1 MDEPDRRVADA
12 LRDAARALEP
22 VSDAPRLD
30 AEWLM
35 AHALGC
41 SRSAMLLQHGAA
53 AVPPAFGDLVA
64 RRMTGEPLAYI
75 TGEQEFYGLGFRVT
89 PDVLIPRAD
98 SETLIE
104 AAREELAAAPPQR
117 ILDCGTGP
125 GTLLLAALSLWPE
138 ATGVGIE
145 RSAAALTVARQN
157 AVALGFANRAEIRH
171 ADWNA
176 PGWAEGIGSFDL
188 VLANPPYVETDDPDL
203 ATDVRMFEPAEA
215 LFAGADGLADYRVL
229 VPQLPALLTPGG
241 IAVVEIGSRQSEA
254 VAAIAAAAGL
264 SARLARDLGDR
275 PRALVLAHN

>member
-1 MDEPDRRVADA
+1 MNGPDRRVADA
-12 LRDAARALEP
+12 LREAARALEP

-41 SRSAMLLQHGAA
+41 SRSAMLLLHGAA
-53 AVPPAFGDLVA
+53 PVPPAFADLLA

-75 TGEQEFYGLGFRVT
+75 TGEQEFYGLAFCVT

-125 GTLLLAALSLWPE
+125 GTLLLAALSAWPE
-138 ATGVGIE
+138 ATGLGIE
-145 RSAAALTVARQN
+145 RSPAALAVARQN
-157 AVALGFANRAEIRH
+157 AVTLGMADRAEMRH
-171 ADWNA
+171 ADWTA

-188 VLANPPYVETDDPDL
+188 ILANPPYVETDDPDL
-203 ATDVRMFEPAEA
+203 AADVRMFEPAEA

-229 VPQLPALLTPGG
+229 VPQLPALLAPGG
-241 IAVVEIGSRQSEA
+241 IAVVEIGSRQAEA
-254 VAAIAAAAGL
+254 VAAIAGAAGL
-264 SARLARDLGDR
+264 SARLTRDLGDR
-275 PRALVLAHN
+275 PRAFVLAHN